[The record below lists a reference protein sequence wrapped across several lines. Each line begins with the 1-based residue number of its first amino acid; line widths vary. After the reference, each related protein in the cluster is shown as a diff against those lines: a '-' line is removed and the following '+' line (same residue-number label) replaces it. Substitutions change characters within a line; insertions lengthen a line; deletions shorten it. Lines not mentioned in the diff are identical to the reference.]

1 MKLCPFFW
9 TRSLVCSYSFM
20 TDVSGS
26 ELPIPEAS
34 GRIRP
39 AETRRGSGADQF
51 SFLPTIRSE
60 ASLARPEIRR
70 SKIEPSSDTPV
81 FYRLH
86 CHWGV
91 SRRRD
96 RPGMVLIPR
105 GDSPMLSTKKLSD
118 VQLWQRNLASLI
130 RSGLFLRADLGESN
144 GLRTIVGIYGDGSSS
159 APMAK
164 YADLRRAEDAL
175 EIINRLVESGQAAEV
190 N

>member
-1 MKLCPFFW
+1 
-9 TRSLVCSYSFM
+9 
-20 TDVSGS
+20 
-26 ELPIPEAS
+26 
-34 GRIRP
+34 
-39 AETRRGSGADQF
+39 
-51 SFLPTIRSE
+51 
-60 ASLARPEIRR
+60 
-70 SKIEPSSDTPV
+70 
-81 FYRLH
+81 
-86 CHWGV
+86 
-91 SRRRD
+91 
-96 RPGMVLIPR
+96 
-105 GDSPMLSTKKLSD
+105 MLSTKKLSD